1 VFSAC
6 LLFLLHTHNFYSLQ
20 TKQKIKFKALAMNS
34 WIKNDWQTAL
44 NASKKIANKCFYT
57 AIKSDCLPNSNNHLK
72 YVQQVKEFIYY
83 NYNPYWQKY
92 ISINSKRRAIFTSI
106 NTL

>member
-1 VFSAC
+1 MFSAC

-57 AIKSDCLPNSNNHLK
+57 AIKSDFLLNSNNHLK
-72 YVQQVKEFIYY
+72 CVQQVKEFIYY
-83 NYNPYWQKY
+83 NPYWPKEIYLFKTQSNIY
-92 ISINSKRRAIFTSI
+92 IN
-106 NTL
+106 